1 MPKAALVLSERRG
14 SNLGC
19 WLQKPLITCYT
30 PLIPAEPKGLT
41 NDSQSC
47 QLSMKGGVREAPIP
61 KVDPGKEKLEVPD
74 QQGSTLRKHSVA
86 RVVSISV
93 WPLPKT
99 SRIETRHLWTKPC
112 LFFT

>member
-14 SNLGC
+14 LNLGS

-47 QLSMKGGVREAPIP
+47 QLSTKGVVREAPIP
-61 KVDPGKEKLEVPD
+61 TVDLGKEKLEVPD

-86 RVVSISV
+86 CVVSISV
-93 WPLPKT
+93 W
-99 SRIETRHLWTKPC
+99 
-112 LFFT
+112 FFLSEDPE